1 MTDHVIRN
9 LGVLCGSDVRGQ
21 PVRDISSGLS
31 EPTKVEVGIDLATTL
46 DVPVWGIV
54 RSRVSSTRFIT
65 RPVKPITD
73 AELAAVVQ
81 KAVARAIKRD
91 A

>member
-1 MTDHVIRN
+1 MADHVIRN

-21 PVRDISSGLS
+21 PVRDTSSGLS
-31 EPTKVEVGIDLATTL
+31 EPAKVVLAIDLSTTL
-46 DVPVWGIV
+46 DQSVWGIV

-65 RPVKPITD
+65 GTVKPITD